1 MSRPPLLA
9 VEAVATHFPVRRGGW
24 LRRRIDVL
32 KAVDGVSFAIQPG
45 EAFGI
50 VGESGSGKSTLART
64 ILRAY
69 RPTSGRIRFDG
80 IDISEL
86 DETALRPIRRD
97 MQMVFQDTK
106 SSLNPRLR
114 VEQILNEPLVTH
126 GLPRGRQRI
135 GELLEMVGLGDSH
148 IDRYPHQLSGGQRQR
163 IGIARV
169 LALNPRLIVADEP
182 VSALDVSIQAQ
193 ILNLLK
199 ALQSR
204 LGLTIVLIAHDI
216 GVVGYFCR
224 RVAVM
229 YLGRMVEVGP
239 GRHVTRTP
247 SHPYTQ
253 ALISAIPRAE
263 PGARRSRILLSGE
276 IPSPIDPPSG
286 CPFHTRCP
294 VKIGPVCE
302 RARPPRY
309 RTVDGGW
316 AACHALEGQ
325 PIVAEGEEE

>member
-1 MSRPPLLA
+1 MTPRPLLA
-9 VEAVATHFPVRRGGW
+9 VERVATHFPVKRGGW
-24 LRRRIDVL
+24 LRRRVETL
-32 KAVDGVSFAIQPG
+32 KAVDGVSFAILPG
-45 EAFGI
+45 ETFGI

-64 ILRAY
+64 ILRVY
-69 RPTSGRIRFDG
+69 RPTAGRIRFDG
-80 IDISEL
+80 LDITEL
-86 DETALRPIRRD
+86 DETALGPVRRN

-114 VEQILNEPLVTH
+114 VEQILDEPLVTH
-126 GLPRGRQRI
+126 GLPRGRRRVV
-135 GELLEMVGLGDSH
+135 ELLEMVGLGDSH
-148 IDRYPHQLSGGQRQR
+148 VERYPHQLSGGQRQR

-182 VSALDVSIQAQ
+182 VSALDVSIRAQ

-199 ALQSR
+199 SLQSR

-216 GVVGYFCR
+216 GVVGYFCQ

-229 YLGRMVEVGP
+229 YLGRMVEAGP
-239 GRHVTRTP
+239 GRHVTRSP

-253 ALISAIPRAE
+253 ALISAIPKAE
-263 PGARRSRILLSGE
+263 PGVRRSRILLTGE
-276 IPSPIDPPSG
+276 IPSPINPPTG

-294 VKIGPVCE
+294 VKLGAICE
-302 RARPPRY
+302 RERPPRY

-316 AACHALEGQ
+316 AACHALNDR
-325 PIVAEGEEE
+325 PVVAEAQEE